1 MTNPNTVNS
10 HGGWPGMILLED
22 QTRPDRFLKVSF
34 LSREAAPTDQGGME
48 SENKMWK
55 SRFRRRGGGQA
66 AVQYRRGQQQG
77 AVQQHSRGGGQSAA
91 GAQTTSVAFPQSSQM
106 EHFSVTSA
114 ILTAQISEDPCS
126 VVSYIKS
133 SD

>member
-1 MTNPNTVNS
+1 MFI
-10 HGGWPGMILLED
+10 H
-22 QTRPDRFLKVSF
+22 PDRTFFKVSY
-34 LSREAAPTDQGGME
+34 LTREGAHTGQGGME